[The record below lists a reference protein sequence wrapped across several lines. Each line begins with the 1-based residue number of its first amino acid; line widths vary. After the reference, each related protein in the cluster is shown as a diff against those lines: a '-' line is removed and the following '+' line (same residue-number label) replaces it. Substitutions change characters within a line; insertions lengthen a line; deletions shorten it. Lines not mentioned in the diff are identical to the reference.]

1 MPKENNKTKIILF
14 DGNCVLCNTAVNFL
28 FSRLDE
34 NDYAF
39 VASQSNEGNEIITKY
54 NLGVLPAHTIVLIIE
69 NKILTKSDAL
79 LKITDDL
86 TFFWRLLKIFRFI
99 PKKIRDWIYNFISK
113 HRYKLFGKLR

>member
-28 FSRLDE
+28 FSRLVE

-39 VASQSNEGNEIITKY
+39 VASQSNYGNEIISKY
-54 NLGVLPAHTIVLIIE
+54 NLGALPAHTIVLIKE

-79 LKITDDL
+79 LEITDDL

-99 PKKIRDWIYNFISK
+99 PKKMRDWIYNFISK